1 MNKVITVGR
10 EFGSGG
16 RELGQKLAERLGI
29 AYYDNE
35 IVREIAKK
43 TELMEK
49 YIEEIVEKR
58 PLTFI
63 PLTVGRTFYIPDD
76 YHASQSYSIFV
87 EQSNVINEMAHK
99 SDCVIVG
106 RCADYILRE
115 MEPFR
120 IFVYADMESKMK
132 RCRARASEG
141 EDLSDKKL
149 MQKIKAVDKSRAQY
163 YQFYTGLKW
172 GDKLNYDMC
181 ANTLNTDIDIVVR
194 AIARMFELN
203 KG

>member
-87 EQSNVINEMAHK
+87 E
-99 SDCVIVG
+99 
-106 RCADYILRE
+106 
-115 MEPFR
+115 
-120 IFVYADMESKMK
+120 
-132 RCRARASEG
+132 
-141 EDLSDKKL
+141 
-149 MQKIKAVDKSRAQY
+149 
-163 YQFYTGLKW
+163 
-172 GDKLNYDMC
+172 
-181 ANTLNTDIDIVVR
+181 
-194 AIARMFELN
+194 
-203 KG
+203 